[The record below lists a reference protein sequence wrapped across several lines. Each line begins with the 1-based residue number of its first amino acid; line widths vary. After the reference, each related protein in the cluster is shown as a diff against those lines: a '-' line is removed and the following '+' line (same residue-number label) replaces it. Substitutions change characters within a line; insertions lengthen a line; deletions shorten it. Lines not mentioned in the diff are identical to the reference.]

1 MTMQMTEAF
10 DADMLT
16 RLTKYTIS
24 AGSYDANNDW
34 VEGSQVVSTI
44 FGVIIA
50 GNKFSQLEEGI
61 SVDAMPGGE
70 RLRDYISMSCI
81 DKYKLDHG
89 DMASYKGKYYRVI
102 QMSDEDTYGYRE
114 YLLEKDKNWSPA

>member
-16 RLTKYTIS
+16 RLTRHTIS
-24 AGSYDANNDW
+24 EGTYDSNNDW
-34 VEGSQVVSTI
+34 VPGYRSTRTI

-50 GNKFSQLEEGI
+50 GNKFSQLQEGI
-61 SVDAMPGGE
+61 SVAAMPGGE
-70 RLRDYISMSCI
+70 RLRDYLSMSCI
-81 DKYKLDHG
+81 EKYKLEHG
-89 DMASYKGKYYRVI
+89 DMVTYKSKHYRVI

-114 YLLEKDKNWSPA
+114 YLLEKDKNWSPT